1 MVPSEKTQAASLVLT
16 LITLCLLM
24 CPIDIQHWGISR
36 GCGLWQRLAYPFL
49 HASLLHC
56 ALNCWCL
63 LSIVFFR
70 RIPLWQ
76 LIAAYLIAITYP
88 IDTLSAWLNC
98 QLSIINSQSTVGLS
112 GVCFAL
118 LGIISLASIR
128 CWLNII
134 AIGTFICVGFLLP
147 NINAS
152 LHLYCYLA
160 GLLVS
165 LLTTPIIY
173 I

>member
-16 LITLCLLM
+16 LITLCLLL
-24 CPIDIQHWGISR
+24 CPIDIQLWGISR
-36 GCGLWQRLAYPFL
+36 GCGLWQRLVYPFL
-49 HASLLHC
+49 HGSLLHC

-88 IDTLSAWLNC
+88 ADLLGVQTA
-98 QLSIINSQSTVGLS
+98 TVGLS